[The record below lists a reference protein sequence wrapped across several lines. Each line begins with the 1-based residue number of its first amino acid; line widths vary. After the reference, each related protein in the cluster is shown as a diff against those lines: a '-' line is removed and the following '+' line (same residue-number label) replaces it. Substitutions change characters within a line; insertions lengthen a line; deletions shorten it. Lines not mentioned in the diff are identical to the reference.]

1 MCRVLNMSEFIIFVN
16 FRIYGR
22 VLNMCRDAI
31 IEEFLIFQDSEYAM
45 SLRI

>member
-31 IEEFLIFQDSEYAM
+31 IAAQGTEYP
-45 SLRI
+45 